1 MELKRRNGSIDAASV
16 VNVFCLSKDLPKCFY
31 IKDLAN
37 QGSKVAMSQTSKK
50 KTKLPKI
57 QNSVWIVQVYF
68 WVQNCEKWKNR
79 KSYKILT
86 RKKQRIKPTQ
96 KCGKCEIINR
106 KSKISEK
113 RKKYDFSDFRDF
125 LIFREKGE
133 TSDFHSFRFFSIFA
147 IY

>member
-16 VNVFCLSKDLPKCFY
+16 VNVFCLSKDLPKCFD

-68 WVQNCEKWKNR
+68 FGAKIAKNEKNGKNA
-79 KSYKILT
+79 KS
-86 RKKQRIKPTQ
+86 
-96 KCGKCEIINR
+96 
-106 KSKISEK
+106 
-113 RKKYDFSDFRDF
+113 
-125 LIFREKGE
+125 
-133 TSDFHSFRFFSIFA
+133 
-147 IY
+147 